1 MTNLT
6 NKEAQVLAAL
16 RAAAETTYE
25 TNGEQWGSVYLDNAG
40 VEGMSAKSFDGV
52 LGSLTTKGLYEAES
66 DGIFGSVRLDGD
78 EATNEE
84 VAVDNFASLYNACRD
99 GNAMTRCA
107 ALRVTAQNWT
117 STRKD
122 FMDQAE
128 RYGINS
134 HTAATQWQAGRKA

>member
-1 MTNLT
+1 MTKLSATDIANLET
-6 NKEAQVLAAL
+6 LQ
-16 RAAAETTYE
+16 AE
-25 TNGEQWGSVYLDNAG
+25 
-40 VEGMSAKSFDGV
+40 
-52 LGSLTTKGLYEAES
+52 
-66 DGIFGSVRLDGD
+66 
-78 EATNEE
+78 EE